1 LIYVNKLEDDEMF
14 NKNLK
19 KIVAGVLAIGLM
31 ASFAACGQKS
41 TAGTDKKAD
50 ATTQPQTQSAAIDKI
65 KKAGK
70 LVLGTSADYPPYEFH
85 KSVNGKDEIVG
96 FDIEIAKE
104 IAKDLGVTLEV
115 KDIKFDGLLAAL
127 DQGNIDLV
135 LAGMS
140 PSDERKKSVDF
151 SKVYYQSKQSLVI
164 RAADKDKI
172 KSASDMDGKKIG
184 VQKGAIQED
193 IAKEQFSKATPVPL
207 GKISDLVLALKS
219 NRVDAAIIELPVA
232 TQNVNAN
239 KDLLVSDI
247 KIPMQ
252 DEGVAAAFKKGNTDL
267 ADAANKTLDK
277 MIAAKSIDKLVQDA
291 NKLADEQ

>member
-1 LIYVNKLEDDEMF
+1 MF
-14 NKNLK
+14 NKSVK
-19 KIVAGVLAIGLM
+19 KIMAGALAIGLM
-31 ASFAACGQKS
+31 ASFAACGQKT
-41 TAGTDKKAD
+41 TATNDKKPE
-50 ATTQPQTQSAAIDKI
+50 ATSQSQGVAVDKI

-127 DQGNIDLV
+127 DQGNVDLV

-140 PSDERKKSVDF
+140 PTDERKKSVDF

-172 KSASDMDGKKIG
+172 KSADDMNGKKIG
-184 VQKGAIQED
+184 VQKGAIQEE
-193 IAKEQFSKATPVPL
+193 IAQKQFSKATPVAL

-239 KDLLVSDI
+239 KDLLVTDI
-247 KIPMQ
+247 KIPME
-252 DEGVAAAFKKGNTDL
+252 DEGVAAAFKKGNSDL
-267 ADAANKTLDK
+267 ANAANKTLDRL
-277 MIAAKSIDKLVQDA
+277 ISAKAIDKLVQDA

>member
-1 LIYVNKLEDDEMF
+1 MF
-14 NKNLK
+14 NKSLK
-19 KIVAGVLAIGLM
+19 KIIAGSMVIGM
-31 ASFAACGQKS
+31 MFTFAACTSQK
-41 TAGTDKKAD
+41 TATNTDKKAE
-50 ATTQPQTQSAAIDKI
+50 ATTQPQSQSAALDKI
-65 KKAGK
+65 KKSGK

-96 FDIEIAKE
+96 FDIEIAKQ

-127 DQGNIDLV
+127 DQGNIDMV

-140 PSDERKKSVDF
+140 PTEERKKAVDF
-151 SKVYYQSKQSLVI
+151 SKVYYQSKQTLVI

-172 KSASDMDGKKIG
+172 KSADNMNGKKIG

-193 IAKEQFSKATPVPL
+193 IAAKQFSTATPVAL
-207 GKISDLVLALKS
+207 GKISDLILALKS

-239 KDLLVSDI
+239 KDLMITDVN
-247 KIPMQ
+247 IPME
-252 DEGVAAAFKKGNTDL
+252 DEGVAAAFKKGSNDL
-267 ADAANKTLDK
+267 VDAANKSLDK
-277 MIAAKSIDKLVQDA
+277 LIADKAIDKLVTDA

>member
-1 LIYVNKLEDDEMF
+1 MF

-19 KIVAGVLAIGLM
+19 KIIAGAMAIGLM
-31 ASFAACGQKS
+31 ASFAACGQKT
-41 TAGTDKKAD
+41 TATTDKKPE
-50 ATTQPQTQSAAIDKI
+50 ATAQTQSQGATIDKI

-96 FDIEIAKE
+96 FDVEIAKE

-127 DQGNIDLV
+127 DQGNVDFV
-135 LAGMS
+135 MAGMS
-140 PSDERKKSVDF
+140 PTDERKKSVDF

-172 KSASDMDGKKIG
+172 KQASDMDGKKIG

-193 IAKEQFSKATPVPL
+193 IAKDQFSKATPVPL

-232 TQNVNAN
+232 NQNVNAN
-239 KDLLVSDI
+239 KDLMVSSVS
-247 KIPMQ
+247 IPMQ
-252 DEGVAAAFKKGNTDL
+252 DEGVAAAFKKGSSDL
-267 ADAANKTLDK
+267 VDAANKTLDK
-277 MIAAKSIDKLVQDA
+277 LITAKSIDKLVQDA
-291 NKLADEQ
+291 TKSADEQ

>member
-1 LIYVNKLEDDEMF
+1 MF
-14 NKNLK
+14 NLK
-19 KIVAGVLAIGLM
+19 KVLAGSLAIGMLFT
-31 ASFAACGQKS
+31 FAACSSQK
-41 TAGTDKKAD
+41 TATGTDKKAE
-50 ATTQPQTQSAAIDKI
+50 ATTQPQASAQAQSAVLDKI
-65 KKAGK
+65 KKSGK

-85 KSVNGKDEIVG
+85 TSKNGKDEIVG
-96 FDIEIAKE
+96 FDIEIAKQ

-127 DQGNIDLV
+127 DQGNIDMV

-140 PSDERKKSVDF
+140 PTAERQKSVDF
-151 SKVYYQSKQSLVI
+151 SKVYYQSKQTLVI

-172 KSASDMDGKKIG
+172 KSPDDMNGKKIG

-193 IAKEQFSKATPVPL
+193 IAAKQFSKATPVAL
-207 GKISDLVLALKS
+207 GKISDLILALKS

-239 KDLLVSDI
+239 KDLMITDI
-247 KIPMQ
+247 KIPME
-252 DEGVAAAFKKGNTDL
+252 DEGTAAAFKKGSADL
-267 ADAANKTLDK
+267 VNAANKTLDK
-277 MIAAKSIDKLVQDA
+277 LIADKAIDKLVQDA